1 MSNETWTQV
10 DEYIAERFAPE
21 DPALTAALADS
32 EAAGLPPISVS
43 AAQGSLLNLL
53 AQATGAR
60 TILEIGTLGGYS
72 TIWLARALSA
82 DGKVVTLEASPKHA
96 AVAQRN
102 LERAGVADKVEIQV
116 GPAQETLPRLI
127 AEQAG
132 PFDFIFIDADKES
145 YPAYLAWTLEL
156 ARPGTLIVAD
166 NVIRNGRILNETS
179 DDVNV
184 QGARRFN
191 DLLAA
196 EPRVTATLLQIV
208 GSKGYDGLAL
218 ALVK

>member
-72 TIWLARALSA
+72 TIWLARALPA

>member
-72 TIWLARALSA
+72 TIWLARALPA

-166 NVIRNGRILNETS
+166 NVIRSGRILNETS

-191 DLLAA
+191 DLLAD